1 MHHLVEQVTH
11 AVQALVLS
19 AGTAGSRLLQVLFYV
34 PFPLT
39 YNPSAFLLYTV

>member
-19 AGTAGSRLLQVLFYV
+19 AVFEAVFEVAPG
-34 PFPLT
+34 
-39 YNPSAFLLYTV
+39 AFLCAIPPRIQPIFLSTLY